1 MTECELVKDNFE
13 QRLMKIQNVI
23 EDFDLD
29 DLSNLS
35 TWVAGLNE
43 KIEKILVRRLE

>member
-13 QRLMKIQNVI
+13 SRLIKIQNVI

-35 TWVAGLNE
+35 IWV
-43 KIEKILVRRLE
+43 

>member
-13 QRLMKIQNVI
+13 SRLIKIQNVI

-29 DLSNLS
+29 DLSNLNI
-35 TWVAGLNE
+35 WVYGLNE
-43 KIEKILVRRLE
+43 KIEKILVKRLE

>member
-13 QRLMKIQNVI
+13 SRLIKIQNVI

-29 DLSNLS
+29 DLSNLNISASSSSSLS
-35 TWVAGLNE
+35 TKGV
-43 KIEKILVRRLE
+43 

>member
-1 MTECELVKDNFE
+1 MQKTEYINQLLQEMTECELVKDNFE
-13 QRLMKIQNVI
+13 SRLMKIQNVI

-35 TWVAGLNE
+35 IWV
-43 KIEKILVRRLE
+43 